1 MAAPAKEKTGLTAEQ
16 LKRALIDAGEAQPYL
31 GSSNKQTPE
40 LQQGDPVID
49 RRAFLRA
56 TTLAVLASPLMAE
69 APSAAPSRVPRIGV
83 LGDVNPISW
92 MVKTSAVD
100 IECRWADGRRERLF
114 ELAAELASLDVDVIV
129 AAGVGA
135 ARAAKSVT
143 ETIPI
148 VFAAGG
154 DPVQQGLVRSL
165 AQPGGNVT
173 GLSVPSE
180 AEIAEQQQVRLLA
193 RVVPGLDALAV
204 LKNPD
209 SPSSNH
215 VLGAIRGMAGAPL
228 RVRAFDVRSLD
239 EIEQAFAAMRVEKMD
254 GLLVLADTL
263 FAIHARRLVDL
274 SALDQLPAVFGARS
288 FVEIG
293 GLLALS
299 GDTAEVLL
307 ARTVAMVG
315 RILEGSMPATLPVE
329 MITHLEVTVNADTA
343 RALGLA
349 VPRSL
354 LRRADAII
362 RARP

>member
-1 MAAPAKEKTGLTAEQ
+1 M
-16 LKRALIDAGEAQPYL
+16 
-31 GSSNKQTPE
+31 
-40 LQQGDPVID
+40 ID

-180 AEIAEQQQVRLLA
+180 AEIARQQVRLLA

-228 RVRAFDVRSLD
+228 RVRAFDARSLD
-239 EIEQAFAAMRVEKMD
+239 EIEQAFAAMRVEEMD

-299 GDTAEVLL
+299 GDTAEVLR
-307 ARTVAMVG
+307 RTVAMVG